1 MYSSIKKQKESQ
13 RQYVQKRER
22 SFSPKQS
29 RHINIS
35 EKEDVRIAPIQNTKV
50 IQHKPIP
57 VDEDLDEIGEE
68 YMDDEKSKVH
78 FINMGNDTYL
88 YDERMILKW
97 DGTNYTDS
105 RQEIVDIANLQQ
117 TAEHTL
123 VIGMGEMGII
133 HAGDGKFSNIIT
145 CNASPCLILTI
156 QNDQFIKMAHIY
168 KRNSEE
174 DIQSIFTSLTREDN
188 VTLATL
194 VQPDEE
200 KIIAANGVHS
210 QEFALQKQ
218 RREKWNVQLQG
229 MASAGKIKSYVYN
242 PNMENAT
249 ASFGKEISSDI
260 HQDDLSDLI
269 TMMMVRSKKADSTPA
284 EIPLPLKQSHLRTS
298 NVMDKDEYP
307 AEDIEYFSPKDSVK

>member
-13 RQYVQKRER
+13 SQYVQKKE
-22 SFSPKQS
+22 SPFSPKQS
-29 RHINIS
+29 RHITIS
-35 EKEDVRIAPIQNTKV
+35 EKEDVRIAPIRNAKV
-50 IQHKPIP
+50 IQSKPIP
-57 VDEDLDEIGEE
+57 VDEYFDEIGEE
-68 YMDDEKSKVH
+68 YMDDEKNEIH
-78 FINMGNDTYL
+78 FINMGNNTYL

-105 RQEIVDIANLQQ
+105 RQKIVNIANLQQ

-123 VIGMGEMGII
+123 VVGMGEMGII
-133 HAGDGKFSNIIT
+133 RAGDGKFANIIT

-168 KRNSEE
+168 KKNSDA
-174 DIQSIFTSLTREDN
+174 DINSILSSLTRDDN
-188 VTLATL
+188 VTLATF
-194 VQPDEE
+194 VQPNE
-200 KIIAANGVHS
+200 KEIIDAKGVHS
-210 QEFALQKQ
+210 QEYALQKQ
-218 RREKWNVQLQG
+218 RRENWNAQLQG
-229 MASAGKIKSYVYN
+229 MVSAGKIKSYVYN

-249 ASFGKEISSDI
+249 ASFGKEVSSDI